1 MRYCFDLDETIC
13 NTPSNP
19 DGHGR
24 RYAESTPIPF
34 MVETVNRLY
43 DEGNYIIIMTARGR
57 GSGVDWTDTTK
68 KMLSEW
74 GVKYNELEPMFHKPN
89 ADIFIDDKGVNAED
103 WIKTQPLK
111 KGIVA
116 GAFDVI
122 HPGYVRMF
130 KYAKEHCN
138 HLTIALH
145 EDPSMARPYKFK
157 PVQSL
162 EDRKE
167 ILRSIKYVDDIV
179 VYQEEDTYLS
189 YLEDYDIRFLGDDYS
204 DGSYTGKGLG
214 IPIVWIPRDH
224 GYSTTKLK
232 ESIANSVIRS
242 NRL

>member
-1 MRYCFDLDETIC
+1 M
-13 NTPSNP
+13 
-19 DGHGR
+19 
-24 RYAESTPIPF
+24 
-34 MVETVNRLY
+34 
-43 DEGNYIIIMTARGR
+43 
-57 GSGVDWTDTTK
+57 
-68 KMLSEW
+68 

-145 EDPSMARPYKFK
+145 EDPSMARPHKFT

-179 VYQEEDTYLS
+179 VYQAEDTYLS

-204 DGSYTGKGLG
+204 DGSYTGKGLEFLSFG
-214 IPIVWIPRDH
+214 FQEIM
-224 GYSTTKLK
+224 GTQQL
-232 ESIANSVIRS
+232 NL
-242 NRL
+242 N

>member
-145 EDPSMARPYKFK
+145 EDPSMARPHKFT

-179 VYQEEDTYLS
+179 VYQAEDTYLS

-232 ESIANSVIRS
+232 LSIANSVIRS